1 MRICRGMWAAGAEPF
16 TYEGS
21 HYRVKEV
28 LNLPPPART
37 IPVGIGGGGD
47 RMLDLVAREADEWN
61 CPGAIFN
68 LFEERNGFLE
78 KRLAKHGRSVRKSV
92 QSVFRPGDGE
102 FPGRLQFFNPA
113 LGIHGSPD
121 RMAERACELRDM
133 GLDGFYAII
142 AGDKGLDAAAQ
153 ALPGIRAALR

>member
-1 MRICRGMWAAGAEPF
+1 MPEIEAFRGLVYAPRLR
-16 TYEGS
+16 GS
-21 HYRVKEV
+21 
-28 LNLPPPART
+28 L
-37 IPVGIGGGGD
+37 D
-47 RMLDLVAREADEWN
+47 RLVAPPYDV
-61 CPGAIFN
+61 
-68 LFEERNGFLE
+68 LSEEQRV
-78 KRLAKHGRSVRKSV
+78 RLAERHENNVIHV
-92 QSVFRPGDGE
+92 DLPTDQALIAFRPGDGE